1 MGWLDAVIS
10 GAFQATG
17 QLGGAAIEG
26 GFKSQQARIGAD
38 AGTSQ
43 TFMQQMAAMGLGG
56 WDAITASVGNNGQGI
71 ANQYG
76 IKTQS
81 QTAIEIAKIEA
92 ESQKK
97 QTMLLALLGGVALV
111 VIAIVLLNKK

>member
-1 MGWLDAVIS
+1 MGWLDAVIT

-17 QLGGAAIEG
+17 QLGGKAIEG

-43 TFMQQMAAMGLGG
+43 TFMQEVGAFGLSG
-56 WDAITASVGNNGQGI
+56 WDTITAGISNGQGF

-81 QTAIEIAKIEA
+81 STAIQLAKIEA
-92 ESQKK
+92 ESKRK
-97 QTMLLALLGGVALV
+97 QTLLIVVLGAAALLIGG
-111 VIAIVLLNKK
+111 IVLLNRK